1 MRQLGQWVVGLGLLL
16 VLWGCQ
22 PAPTPQG
29 DRVRITKAVS
39 GMTLEVLPLVQQT
52 LVQQTQAERI
62 RLIGLDAPA
71 FDQNPWNK
79 QAQTYLQTLTLGK
92 TVLLEPDIE
101 AVFQPKQGVPQ
112 KLAYVWLD
120 GTLLNEKMIAEGYV
134 LAGSRSPNLKYDQ
147 RLTRAQESARL
158 RGIGIWNPNQ
168 PMRQT
173 PGEFRKDEG

>member
-1 MRQLGQWVVGLGLLL
+1 MKQLGQWIVGLWLLL

-39 GMTLEVLPLVQQT
+39 GMMLEVLPLA
-52 LVQQTQAERI
+52 QQTQAERI

-71 FDQNPWNK
+71 FDQDPWDE

-101 AVFQPKQGVPQ
+101 LAFQPKAGLPQ

-134 LAGSRSPNLKYDQ
+134 LARSRSPNLKYDQ

-168 PMRQT
+168 PMRKT

>member
-1 MRQLGQWVVGLGLLL
+1 MKQLGQWIVGLWLLL

-22 PAPTPQG
+22 PAPMPQG

-39 GMTLEVLPLVQQT
+39 GMMLEVLPLA
-52 LVQQTQAERI
+52 QQTQAERI

-71 FDQNPWNK
+71 FDQDPWDE

-101 AVFQPKQGVPQ
+101 LAFQPKAGLPQ

-134 LAGSRSPNLKYDQ
+134 LARSRSPNLKYDQ

>member
-1 MRQLGQWVVGLGLLL
+1 MKQLGQWIVGLWLLL
-16 VLWGCQ
+16 ILWGCQ

-39 GMTLEVLPLVQQT
+39 GMMLEVLPSG
-52 LVQQTQAERI
+52 QQTQTERV
-62 RLIGLDAPA
+62 RLIGMTAPA
-71 FDQNPWNK
+71 FGQNPWDQ

-92 TVLLEPDIE
+92 TVLLEPDVE
-101 AVFQPKQGVPQ
+101 VVFRPKQGSSQ

-168 PMRQT
+168 PMRKT